1 MRSSYGSTHSDDFR
15 YWGWSNQSMDTIYE
29 GIRFGESVRWH
40 GGKVW
45 FADWAAGQVISVAGP
60 GDSTVEASVQSFP
73 LCFDFLPDGR
83 MLLAN
88 SADQKVL
95 RREPDGSLTE
105 YADLAPVSTMPWN
118 EIVVDQRGNAYVNS
132 IGFEFPEGEF
142 APGFVVLVTPDGTV
156 TQVADDLAFPNGMAI
171 TADGGTLIIAESYAE
186 RLTAYT
192 IGADGT
198 LTDRRVWA
206 DTPGDHPDGIS
217 LDADR
222 AVWYADVGNQHC
234 RRVAEGGEVLAT
246 VDFDRG
252 AFSCAVG
259 GDNLYVVGQD
269 FGGNPFAGEP
279 TGLLAA
285 VSLA

>member
-1 MRSSYGSTHSDDFR
+1 
-15 YWGWSNQSMDTIYE
+15 MDTIYE

-40 GGKVW
+40 DGKVW

-60 GDSTVEASVQSFP
+60 GESTVEASVQSFP

-83 MLLAN
+83 LLLAS
-88 SADQKVL
+88 SADRKLLV
-95 RREPDGSLTE
+95 REPDGSLSE
-105 YADLAPVSTMPWN
+105 YADLAPISTKPWN
-118 EIVVDQRGNAYVNS
+118 EVIVDSRGHAYANS
-132 IGFEFPEGEF
+132 IGFDFPEGEF

-171 TADGGTLIIAESYAE
+171 TADGSTLIVAESYAE

-217 LDADR
+217 LDAEGK
-222 AVWYADVGNQHC
+222 VWYADVGNQHC
-234 RRVAEGGEVLAT
+234 RRAAEGGEILST
-246 VDFDRG
+246 LEFGRG
-252 AFSCAVG
+252 AFSCAVSRDG
-259 GDNLYVVGQD
+259 VPTLYVIGQD
-269 FGGNPFAGEP
+269 FGGNPFAGDP
-279 TGLLAA
+279 TGILAA
-285 VSLA
+285 FPLTA